1 MNKYCLTMLLSFFM
15 LVVFPASALETAPKN
30 EGAPEN
36 DIMTE
41 ADYNAAL
48 IVLNDR
54 IEQLKEAKKAAKTK
68 IEKKEVRDEIK
79 AVKKEVKELKKQVNG
94 AGIYIGSGALVVIL
108 LLILLL

>member
-1 MNKYCLTMLLSFFM
+1 MNNYCLTILLSFFM
-15 LVVFPASALETAPKN
+15 LVMFPASALETDPKN
-30 EGAPEN
+30 EGTPEN

-41 ADYNAAL
+41 AEYNAAL
-48 IVLNDR
+48 IILNDR

-79 AVKKEVKELKKQVNG
+79 AVKKEAKELKKQKNG